1 MKNNLIEVSN
11 LEKYFEISGGIFSRN
26 KQVVKAVDG
35 ISFNIPYGS
44 SLGLVGQSGCGKTT
58 TARALSLLDPKTGG
72 DVSFYN
78 DETKSMQS
86 IDELEG
92 DELKKFRRN
101 IQMIFQDP
109 YESLNPRWN
118 IKDIILEPLN
128 IHNIGNLSDR
138 EEAVYEILKTV
149 GLTPPENYMPRFPHE
164 LSGGQRQR
172 VSIAR
177 TLIMKPKFV
186 VCDEPTSMLDVSIRI
201 SIMDLMLNLA
211 KDLEVSYLYI
221 THDLAV
227 ARYMCDRIA
236 VMFNGKIVEISETE
250 ELLSLELVQLFDSKF
265 KYHLDRYKY
274 SSRYGVDPK
283 DHQQE
288 CRAILNN
295 LEAKINPSPWI
306 FGKAVSLLDISIL
319 PFIRQCKIAN
329 PDWFFAQ
336 NFVKV
341 IDLLNYFENGDL
353 FAQAMQKYEL
363 WDPLKNNGNIFP

>member
-1 MKNNLIEVSN
+1 MKNNLIEVRE
-11 LEKYFEISGGIFSRN
+11 LEKYFEVSGGLFSRN
-26 KQVVKAVDG
+26 KSVVKAVDG
-35 ISFNIPYGS
+35 ISFDIPFGS

-58 TARALSLLDPKTGG
+58 TARALSLLDPKTNGI
-72 DVSFYN
+72 VNFYN
-78 DETKSMQS
+78 EETSSMQS

-92 DELKKFRRN
+92 EELKKFRRN

-128 IHNIGNLSDR
+128 IHNIGDLKDR

-149 GLTPPENYMPRFPHE
+149 GLTPPENYMPRYPHE

-236 VMFNGKIVEISETE
+236 VMFNGKIVEIAETE
-250 ELLSLELVQLFDSKF
+250 ELLGNPIHPYTKRLI
-265 KYHLDRYKY
+265 
-274 SSRYGVDPK
+274 SSIPIPDPSY
-283 DHQQE
+283 E
-288 CRAILNN
+288 R
-295 LEAKINPSPWI
+295 
-306 FGKAVSLLDISIL
+306 V
-319 PFIRQCKIAN
+319 R
-329 PDWFFAQ
+329 
-336 NFVKV
+336 
-341 IDLLNYFENGDL
+341 
-353 FAQAMQKYEL
+353 YEL
-363 WDPLKNNGNIFP
+363 DFTELDSIINNNSNNDPMVEVKDNHFVATHDIKGTL

>member
-1 MKNNLIEVSN
+1 MSNTLIEVKN
-11 LEKYFEISGGIFSRN
+11 LEKYFEVSGGLFSRN
-26 KQVVKAVDG
+26 KTIVKAVDG
-35 ISFNIPYGS
+35 ISFNIPFGS

-72 DVSFYN
+72 EVNFYN
-78 DETKSMQS
+78 KESENMQS

-92 DELKKFRRN
+92 EELKKFRRN

-128 IHNIGNLSDR
+128 IHNIGDLKDR
-138 EEAVYEILKTV
+138 EDAVYEILKTV
-149 GLTPPENYMPRFPHE
+149 GLTPPENYMPRYPHE

-227 ARYMCDRIA
+227 ARYMCDQIA
-236 VMFNGKIVEISETE
+236 VMFNGKIVEIAKTE
-250 ELLSLELVQLFDSKF
+250 
-265 KYHLDRYKY
+265 
-274 SSRYGVDPK
+274 
-283 DHQQE
+283 
-288 CRAILNN
+288 
-295 LEAKINPSPWI
+295 
-306 FGKAVSLLDISIL
+306 
-319 PFIRQCKIAN
+319 
-329 PDWFFAQ
+329 
-336 NFVKV
+336 
-341 IDLLNYFENGDL
+341 DLLNNPIHPYTKRLISSIPIPDPSYNREHYEVNFDELDSIIANNPESK
-353 FAQAMQKYEL
+353 AMIEVSEDHFVATHDVKGL
-363 WDPLKNNGNIFP
+363 L

>member
-1 MKNNLIEVSN
+1 MNKNLIEVKN
-11 LEKYFEISGGIFSRN
+11 LQKYFEVSSGVFSRN
-26 KQVVKAVDG
+26 KSIVKAVDG
-35 ISFNIPYGS
+35 ISFNIPHGS

-72 DVSFYN
+72 EVSFYN
-78 DETKSMQS
+78 EDTSSMES
-86 IDELEG
+86 IDELDGE
-92 DELKKFRRN
+92 ELKNFRRN

-236 VMFNGKIVEISETE
+236 VMFNGKIVEIAETE
-250 ELLSLELVQLFDSKF
+250 ELLNNPIHPYTKRLISSIPIPDPTYTREEYKVDFNELEGIISDNKDGKDMIEVSKNHF
-265 KYHLDRYKY
+265 IATHDVK
-274 SSRYGVDPK
+274 G
-283 DHQQE
+283 
-288 CRAILNN
+288 
-295 LEAKINPSPWI
+295 
-306 FGKAVSLLDISIL
+306 LL
-319 PFIRQCKIAN
+319 
-329 PDWFFAQ
+329 
-336 NFVKV
+336 
-341 IDLLNYFENGDL
+341 
-353 FAQAMQKYEL
+353 
-363 WDPLKNNGNIFP
+363 

>member
-1 MKNNLIEVSN
+1 MNKNLIEVKN
-11 LEKYFEISGGIFSRN
+11 LQKYFEISSGLFSRN
-26 KQVVKAVDG
+26 KSIVKAVDG
-35 ISFNIPYGS
+35 ISFDIPHGS

-78 DETKSMQS
+78 EESSSMES
-86 IDELEG
+86 IDELDGE
-92 DELKKFRRN
+92 ELKKFRRN

-236 VMFNGKIVEISETE
+236 VMFNGKIVEIADTE
-250 ELLSLELVQLFDSKF
+250 
-265 KYHLDRYKY
+265 
-274 SSRYGVDPK
+274 
-283 DHQQE
+283 
-288 CRAILNN
+288 
-295 LEAKINPSPWI
+295 
-306 FGKAVSLLDISIL
+306 
-319 PFIRQCKIAN
+319 
-329 PDWFFAQ
+329 
-336 NFVKV
+336 
-341 IDLLNYFENGDL
+341 DLLNNPIHPYTKRLISSIPIPDPAYTREEYKIDFN
-353 FAQAMQKYEL
+353 EL
-363 WDPLKNNGNIFP
+363 DKLIINNHEEKDMIEVSSNHFIATHDVKGLL

>member
-1 MKNNLIEVSN
+1 MNNNLIEVRN
-11 LEKYFEISGGIFSRN
+11 LEKYFEVSGGLFSRN
-26 KQVVKAVDG
+26 KSVVKAVDG
-35 ISFNIPYGS
+35 ISFDIPFGS

-58 TARALSLLDPKTGG
+58 TARALSLLDPKTNGN
-72 DVSFYN
+72 VNFFN
-78 DETKSMQS
+78 EETSSMQS

-92 DELKKFRRN
+92 EELKKFRRN

-128 IHNIGNLSDR
+128 IHNIGDFKER

-149 GLTPPENYMPRFPHE
+149 GLTPPENYMPRYPHE

-236 VMFNGKIVEISETE
+236 VMFNGKIVEIAETE
-250 ELLSLELVQLFDSKF
+250 ELLGNPIHPYTKRLI
-265 KYHLDRYKY
+265 
-274 SSRYGVDPK
+274 SSIPIPDPSY
-283 DHQQE
+283 E
-288 CRAILNN
+288 R
-295 LEAKINPSPWI
+295 
-306 FGKAVSLLDISIL
+306 V
-319 PFIRQCKIAN
+319 R
-329 PDWFFAQ
+329 
-336 NFVKV
+336 
-341 IDLLNYFENGDL
+341 
-353 FAQAMQKYEL
+353 YEL
-363 WDPLKNNGNIFP
+363 DFTELDSIINNNSNNDPMVEVKANQFVATHDIKGTL